1 MDLGFVFAEAGL
13 PNESRRASNKA
24 AVFIAPFHEFQI
36 KRGLGLLFVLFVFG
50 FLQSMS
56 LLWEVDAAGALA
68 VPDKIGMS
76 LRPLVFGEFQC
87 QQFFQPVQ
95 PGFEF
100 SVFGL

>member
-1 MDLGFVFAEAGL
+1 
-13 PNESRRASNKA
+13 
-24 AVFIAPFHEFQI
+24 
-36 KRGLGLLFVLFVFG
+36 
-50 FLQSMS
+50 MS

-68 VPDKIGMS
+68 VPDKIGMT